1 MLHLDPERLALLAL
15 GDDLTDAERDHLGTC
30 DDCSIEL
37 AELEHTV
44 AVGRSTVSLG
54 TLESPPERV
63 WNRILDE
70 VRANAATA
78 AEPGAAQP
86 AAAEPVVAE
95 AGVADSGVAEPAQ
108 AGQSA
113 VPRPERSADAPP
125 PRRRRSRLTRTLF
138 TLAASMVAVLAVV
151 GVWNLVR
158 PPESIEIASA
168 TLAAFP
174 DHPGAVGEAQV
185 TELPD
190 GERTVTVRL
199 DADASGDGF
208 REVWLITADASALVS
223 LGELEGSEG
232 TFAVPADVDL
242 NDYVLVD
249 VSQEPLDGD
258 PTHSGDSIV
267 RGELDFS

>member
-15 GDDLTDAERDHLGTC
+15 GDDLTDAERDHLAAC
-30 DDCSIEL
+30 DECSIEL

-70 VRANAATA
+70 VHAKAATA
-78 AEPGAAQP
+78 DAEPEAAEPEPVAAEAAPAQP
-86 AAAEPVVAE
+86 EAAAEPARAQPE
-95 AGVADSGVAEPAQ
+95 AP
-108 AGQSA
+108 
-113 VPRPERSADAPP
+113 ADAPA
-125 PRRRRSRLTRTLF
+125 PRRRGFSRLTRTLF
-138 TLAASMVAVLAVV
+138 TLAASLVAVLAVV

-174 DHPGAVGEAQV
+174 DHPGAIGEAQV

-208 REVWLITADASALVS
+208 REVWLIKADASALVS

-232 TFAVPADVDL
+232 TFVVPADVDL